1 MQSVTAISLLHVNQV
16 LHFLVMKTIDKI
28 PTSKIGRTTE
38 LVKTGAK
45 IGANYLKYYSKK
57 AVNPTLDRST
67 LDEDNAA
74 DIYDGLK
81 SLKGSALKVA
91 QMLSMDKSL
100 LPGAYVEK
108 FSLAQFSVPP
118 LSAPLVRK
126 TFRKYQNAYPE
137 DIYDSFSKDSVN
149 AASIGQVHKATK
161 DGKQLAVKIQYPG
174 VADSISSDL
183 ALVKPIAIKMF
194 NLKGEDSK
202 RYFAEVEEKLLEETD
217 YELEVKQS
225 IEVTEAC
232 SHIPGLKFPSYY
244 PELSSKRIIT
254 MDWMQGTHL
263 SEFAKTDFNSKTG
276 NKLGQTLW
284 DFYMF
289 QMHGLKAVH
298 ADPHPGNFLIS
309 EDNELIAIDFGCIKQ
324 VPEEFYQPYFEL
336 AVPEHINNPDTFK
349 EKLKQLEILR
359 PDDTDQ
365 EIEYFSALFHEMLS
379 LFTKPFQEKT
389 FDFSDESFWD
399 EISSLSE
406 KYSNDKELRKMNG
419 NRGSKHFL
427 YINRTFF
434 GLYNLLHDLKATV
447 NTHDYI
453 KYLKEKGLK
462 NHSALS

>member
-1 MQSVTAISLLHVNQV
+1 
-16 LHFLVMKTIDKI
+16 MKTLDKI

-45 IGANYLKYYSKK
+45 IGANYIKYYSKK
-57 AVNPTLDRST
+57 AVNPSMDRSS
-67 LDEDNAA
+67 LDEDNAT

-126 TFRKYQNAYPE
+126 TFKKYQGAFPE
-137 DIYDSFSKDSVN
+137 EIYDTFSKDSVN

-161 DGKQLAVKIQYPG
+161 DGKELAVKIQYPG
-174 VADSISSDL
+174 VAESIGSDL
-183 ALVKPIAIKMF
+183 AMVKPIAIKMF

-202 RYFAEVEEKLLEETD
+202 RYFAEVEDKLTEETD

-225 IEVTEAC
+225 VAITEAC
-232 SHIPGLKFPSYY
+232 SHIPNLKFPTYY

-254 MDWMQGTHL
+254 MDWMTGQHL
-263 SEFAKTDFNSKTG
+263 SEFAKTEFSADTG

-309 EDNELIAIDFGCIKQ
+309 KNEELIAIDFGCIKEI
-324 VPEEFYQPYFEL
+324 VDEFYQPYFEL
-336 AVPEHINNPDTFK
+336 AVPASINNPEIFK
-349 EKLKQLEILR
+349 AKLFELEILR
-359 PDDTDQ
+359 TDDSEK
-365 EIEYFSALFHEMLS
+365 EITYFSALFHEMLS

-389 FDFSDESFWD
+389 FDFSDSAFWD

-447 NTHDYI
+447 NTHEYV
-453 KYLKEKGLK
+453 KYLEEKGFK
-462 NHSALS
+462 NHSAL